1 MHLCYCEMTSG
12 LSELTMGT
20 LQGHPREA
28 PIARQ
33 LLELVAVEHAVLR
46 PRHWPLRPQGQ
57 RPGGHV
63 VGEAGAFARGF
74 AMTAEA
80 GAGSDADQPHRVGP
94 GPGVRCHR
102 QQAPPFGI
110 EKNGGIDLLRVRI
123 KVRID

>member
-46 PRHWPLRPQGQ
+46 PRA
-57 RPGGHV
+57 GHSGYPKFSGRV
-63 VGEAGAFARGF
+63 VRVLGISGF
-74 AMTAEA
+74 
-80 GAGSDADQPHRVGP
+80 Q
-94 GPGVRCHR
+94 
-102 QQAPPFGI
+102 
-110 EKNGGIDLLRVRI
+110 K
-123 KVRID
+123 